1 MDIEIRHCNN
11 IVRAHITL
19 TADKLNI
26 KFAPNGTGKSTL
38 SRAISCA
45 ARDDIQGLQALMPFR
60 LRGENPDSTGPI
72 VIGADGIGDVMCFN
86 EEYVSQFTFQ
96 PDELISDSF
105 NILIRNQAHAERERE
120 IEEMT
125 QKIRAVF
132 TDHTELNSLIDHL
145 QELSN
150 AFRSTSSGISRSST
164 GMRGLSGGNKIHH
177 IPAGLEN
184 YQPYIRSER
193 RVEWIDWQTK
203 GLEFSPLSD
212 GCCPFCTGDITGK
225 EAQIRQVREE
235 YDKSTIKNLTAI
247 IRLVENLG
255 NYLTESARERLL
267 AITMLQNGPE
277 AEHIEYLVA
286 LKRQTDTLTEKLTA
300 LRGLNVF
307 SLQEQQNVR
316 EVLTA
321 RLIDLQFF

>member
-105 NILIRNQAHAERERE
+105 NRRIIRCCISHPVARSKSRPGRSLLIQLRVY
-120 IEEMT
+120 
-125 QKIRAVF
+125 K
-132 TDHTELNSLIDHL
+132 
-145 QELSN
+145 
-150 AFRSTSSGISRSST
+150 
-164 GMRGLSGGNKIHH
+164 
-177 IPAGLEN
+177 
-184 YQPYIRSER
+184 R
-193 RVEWIDWQTK
+193 RV
-203 GLEFSPLSD
+203 
-212 GCCPFCTGDITGK
+212 
-225 EAQIRQVREE
+225 RR
-235 YDKSTIKNLTAI
+235 
-247 IRLVENLG
+247 
-255 NYLTESARERLL
+255 
-267 AITMLQNGPE
+267 
-277 AEHIEYLVA
+277 
-286 LKRQTDTLTEKLTA
+286 
-300 LRGLNVF
+300 NVQGQAN
-307 SLQEQQNVR
+307 SR
-316 EVLTA
+316 Y
-321 RLIDLQFF
+321 

>member
-72 VIGADGIGDVMCFN
+72 VIGADWIGDVMCFN

-150 AFRSTSSGISRSST
+150 AFKSTSSGISRSST

-184 YQPYIRSER
+184 YQ
-193 RVEWIDWQTK
+193 
-203 GLEFSPLSD
+203 
-212 GCCPFCTGDITGK
+212 
-225 EAQIRQVREE
+225 
-235 YDKSTIKNLTAI
+235 
-247 IRLVENLG
+247 
-255 NYLTESARERLL
+255 
-267 AITMLQNGPE
+267 
-277 AEHIEYLVA
+277 
-286 LKRQTDTLTEKLTA
+286 
-300 LRGLNVF
+300 
-307 SLQEQQNVR
+307 
-316 EVLTA
+316 
-321 RLIDLQFF
+321 

>member
-1 MDIEIRHCNN
+1 
-11 IVRAHITL
+11 
-19 TADKLNI
+19 
-26 KFAPNGTGKSTL
+26 
-38 SRAISCA
+38 
-45 ARDDIQGLQALMPFR
+45 
-60 LRGENPDSTGPI
+60 PI

-150 AFRSTSSGISRSST
+150 AFKSTSSGISRSST

-203 GLEFSPLSD
+203 GLEFSPLS
-212 GCCPFCTGDITGK
+212 
-225 EAQIRQVREE
+225 
-235 YDKSTIKNLTAI
+235 
-247 IRLVENLG
+247 
-255 NYLTESARERLL
+255 
-267 AITMLQNGPE
+267 
-277 AEHIEYLVA
+277 
-286 LKRQTDTLTEKLTA
+286 
-300 LRGLNVF
+300 
-307 SLQEQQNVR
+307 
-316 EVLTA
+316 
-321 RLIDLQFF
+321 

>member
-132 TDHTELNSLIDHL
+132 TDHSK
-145 QELSN
+145 
-150 AFRSTSSGISRSST
+150 R
-164 GMRGLSGGNKIHH
+164 
-177 IPAGLEN
+177 
-184 YQPYIRSER
+184 
-193 RVEWIDWQTK
+193 
-203 GLEFSPLSD
+203 
-212 GCCPFCTGDITGK
+212 
-225 EAQIRQVREE
+225 
-235 YDKSTIKNLTAI
+235 I
-247 IRLVENLG
+247 I
-255 NYLTESARERLL
+255 
-267 AITMLQNGPE
+267 
-277 AEHIEYLVA
+277 
-286 LKRQTDTLTEKLTA
+286 
-300 LRGLNVF
+300 
-307 SLQEQQNVR
+307 
-316 EVLTA
+316 
-321 RLIDLQFF
+321 